1 MSIMEIQDII
11 TGNGI
16 RILRP
21 DEYHALMGV
30 SKKLSSQ
37 VWPDAEMFQCNN
49 GSRLKEYF
57 ADYGSDS
64 QEKGDIEEKITGK
77 EALLNHQW

>member
-16 RILRP
+16 RILRLN
-21 DEYHALMGV
+21 EYQALMEA
-30 SKKLSSQ
+30 SKKLSNQ
-37 VWPDAEMFQCNN
+37 VWLDAEMYQRNN
-49 GSRLKEYF
+49 GSCLKEYF

-64 QEKGDIEEKITGK
+64 QK
-77 EALLNHQW
+77 